1 MSRTENIDQF
11 CFFAEYCGGILGEK
25 PCACKHVLLL
35 QGLWQ
40 SNSPFDLL
48 KKDSGCEIGGKD
60 GSMCFHGTPFPEFFF
75 SQIFLLS
82 KVGHL
87 FAVGAVFAGYERSGY

>member
-1 MSRTENIDQF
+1 VSFTEKIDQF
-11 CFFAEYCGGILGEK
+11 CVFAEYCGGILGEK

-60 GSMCFHGTPFPEFFF
+60 GSMCFHGTPFREIFFF
-75 SQIFLLS
+75 IDFFVVKSWAPFCGWS
-82 KVGHL
+82 RFCWV
-87 FAVGAVFAGYERSGY
+87 